1 MEYASSINYI
11 PGQLETKSVSFID
24 WIRTITWPVWLIIFI
39 VLAFLGFNIFV
50 LVGQGAENIG
60 SWSNAIIEKIKE
72 SGKLANTLKNT
83 IYVSATGTK
92 GIVDGT
98 ADVSND
104 VLEKVQDTTNVGL
117 VPQGTETS
125 TTNLPQTT
133 IANSQ
138 PLVNSQNTNLNNALN
153 NAINTSSAQQ
163 AAVSNGSYQ
172 ADDALSSIQSAGSKS
187 GWCFIGEDRGF
198 RSCAYVNSGEECM
211 SGSIFPSNEICI
223 NPSLRE

>member
-1 MEYASSINYI
+1 MENASNINYF

-39 VLAFLGFNIFV
+39 ILAFLGFNIFV

-60 SWSNAIIEKIKE
+60 SWSDAIIDKIKE
-72 SGKLANTLKNT
+72 SGKLANTIKNT
-83 IYVSATGTK
+83 IFVSATGTK
-92 GIVDGT
+92 GIIDGT

-125 TTNLPQTT
+125 TSNLPQTT

-153 NAINTSSAQQ
+153 NPSVQQ

-198 RSCAYVNSGEECM
+198 RSCAYVNSGDECM

>member
-1 MEYASSINYI
+1 MENASNINYF
-11 PGQLETKSVSFID
+11 PGELETKSVSLID
-24 WIRTITWPVWLIIFI
+24 WIRSITWPVWLIIFV

-50 LVGQGAENIG
+50 LIGQGSESIG
-60 SWSNAIIEKIKE
+60 SLLNSMIEKIKA

-83 IYVSATGTK
+83 IFVSATGTK
-92 GIVDGT
+92 GIVEGT

-117 VPQGTETS
+117 VPQGTDTS
-125 TTNLPQTT
+125 TSNLPQTT
-133 IANSQ
+133 ITNSQ
-138 PLVNSQNTNLNNALN
+138 PLATSQNTSLNTALN
-153 NAINTSSAQQ
+153 NAINNSSTPLVNA
-163 AAVSNGSYQ
+163 SNNSYQ
-172 ADDALSSIQSAGSKS
+172 ADDALSSIQSGGTKS

-198 RSCAYVNSGEECM
+198 RSCAYVNSEDDCM